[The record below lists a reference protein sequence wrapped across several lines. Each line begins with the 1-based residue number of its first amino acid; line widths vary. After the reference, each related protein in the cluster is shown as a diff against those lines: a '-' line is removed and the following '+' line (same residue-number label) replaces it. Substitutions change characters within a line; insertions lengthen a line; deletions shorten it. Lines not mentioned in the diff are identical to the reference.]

1 MVARHITLQCQL
13 FIPMLL
19 EKELDVACFM
29 MDLPKYHN
37 ILHTK

>member
-13 FIPMLL
+13 FIHMLL
-19 EKELDVACFM
+19 EKELDLACFM